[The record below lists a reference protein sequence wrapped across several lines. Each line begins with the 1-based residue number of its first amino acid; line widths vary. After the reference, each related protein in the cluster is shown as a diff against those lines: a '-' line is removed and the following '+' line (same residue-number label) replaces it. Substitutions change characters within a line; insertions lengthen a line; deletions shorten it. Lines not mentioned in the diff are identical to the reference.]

1 VSFRFFCLLA
11 LAGVCWAPLQ
21 AQSNKATALVEAL
34 RQGKI
39 AFGSMVPDRTEAGGA
54 KMAQDANLDFVFY
67 DMERNYDIPALKIFM
82 KGLRSAAN
90 KTLLVRIPPIG
101 TEPDKA
107 EARVAEL
114 LDVGADGIVFPHIEN
129 KRQAEL
135 AVQWLG
141 RSSRG
146 LYPQKADG
154 QIVGYLMIEDR
165 DAVDHAKEIVGTK
178 GATMFAPGQ
187 SSLGQAY
194 GRNEKAVESAIQTIL
209 SACKEMKANCA
220 KLASDTDIEQRI
232 KEGFRVLMAPSD
244 VIARG
249 RKLAGRQ

>member
-1 VSFRFFCLLA
+1 LRVRSICVFMLLA
-11 LAGVCWAPLQ
+11 VVWNVGY
-21 AQSNKATALVEAL
+21 AQFNKTSALVDVL
-34 RQGKI
+34 KQGKI

-54 KMAQDANLDFVFY
+54 KMAQDPNLDFVFY
-67 DMERNYDIPALKIFM
+67 DMERNYDIPALKAFM
-82 KGLRSAAN
+82 KGLRSTGN

-101 TEPDKA
+101 AEPEKA
-107 EARVAEL
+107 DARVAEL
-114 LDVGADGIVFPHIEN
+114 LEAGADGIVFPHIEN

-135 AVQWLG
+135 AVQWLS

-165 DAVDHAKEIVGTK
+165 DAVEHAKEIVGTK

-194 GRNEKAVESAIQTIL
+194 GRDEKAVESAIQTIL
-209 SACKEMKANCA
+209 SACKDMKANCA
-220 KLASDTDIEQRI
+220 KLASDADIEQRI

-249 RKLAGRQ
+249 RKIAGRQ

>member
-1 VSFRFFCLLA
+1 MRLRSISMFMLLGMA
-11 LAGVCWAPLQ
+11 LAVGY
-21 AQSNKATALVEAL
+21 AQSNKPTALIDVL
-34 RQGKI
+34 KQGKT
-39 AFGSMVPDRTEAGGA
+39 AFGSMVPDRSEAGGA
-54 KMAQDANLDFVFY
+54 KMAQDPNLDFVFF
-67 DMERNYDIPALKIFM
+67 DMERNYDIPALKTFM
-82 KGLRSAAN
+82 KGLRSSGN

-101 TEPDKA
+101 AEPDKA

-114 LDVGADGIVFPHIEN
+114 LNAGADGIVFPHIEN
-129 KRQAEL
+129 KHQAEL

-165 DAVDHAKEIVGTK
+165 DAVEHAREIVSTK

-194 GRNEKAVESAIQTIL
+194 GRDEKAVESAIQTIL

-220 KLASDTDIEQRI
+220 KLASDADIEQRI
-232 KEGFRVLMAPSD
+232 KEGFRVLMAPSE

-249 RKLAGRQ
+249 RKIAGRQ

>member
-1 VSFRFFCLLA
+1 MSLGMVLA
-11 LAGVCWAPLQ
+11 VGY
-21 AQSNKATALVEAL
+21 AQSNKPTALIDVL
-34 RQGKI
+34 KQGKT

-54 KMAQDANLDFVFY
+54 KMAQDPNLDFVFF
-67 DMERNYDIPALKIFM
+67 DMERNYDIPALKAFM
-82 KGLRSAAN
+82 KGLRSTGN

-114 LDVGADGIVFPHIEN
+114 LDAGADGIVFPHIEN

-165 DAVDHAKEIVGTK
+165 DAVAHAKEIVGTK

-187 SSLGQAY
+187 GSLGQAY
-194 GRNEKAVESAIQTIL
+194 GRDEKAVESAIQTIL
-209 SACKEMKANCA
+209 SACKETKANCA
-220 KLASDTDIEQRI
+220 KLATDADIEQRI

-244 VIARG
+244 AIARG
-249 RKLAGRQ
+249 RKLAGRE

>member
-1 VSFRFFCLLA
+1 MPMRSVFVGMLLGIVVT
-11 LAGVCWAPLQ
+11 AGH
-21 AQSNKATALVEAL
+21 AQSNKPTALIDVL
-34 RQGKI
+34 RQGKT

-82 KGLRSAAN
+82 KGLRSAGN

-107 EARVAEL
+107 EDRVAEL

-135 AVQWLG
+135 AVHWLG